1 MASVA
6 ELLGVSSDTIY
17 RFDHVKSRSCASR
30 AKFAG
35 RKVGRHTVAIWQ
47 KIHKCGRQPIGLFGA
62 AIGAA
67 MGHLGGAV
75 YEAGM
80 DALGRRVP
88 SKPLADYALRPAQA
102 GYKIFRGL
110 AGPALAPVI
119 GVLALGFSASG
130 VLGAVAGATISVLGA
145 PVYQKMKHALGD
157 NNHTKRLSDYVI
169 DAATL
174 GAKVGMMATAA
185 GAVVA
190 GAVFCPWITVLSL
203 MGVLVSLLSAL
214 YIKAGPVWLEA

>member
-1 MASVA
+1 MAA
-6 ELLGVSSDTIY
+6 LMELLGVSSDTIY
-17 RFDHVKSRSCASR
+17 RFDSAKGRSCASR
-30 AKFAG
+30 AMFAG
-35 RKVGRHTVAIWQ
+35 RKVGRHTVSIWQ

-62 AIGAA
+62 ALGAA
-67 MGHLGGAV
+67 FGHLGGAV

-88 SKPLADYALRPAQA
+88 TKPLADYALRPAQA
-102 GYKIFRGL
+102 GYKIFFGL

-119 GVLALGFSASG
+119 AALALGFSASG
-130 VLGAVAGATISVLGA
+130 VVGAVAGATISVLGA

-169 DAATL
+169 DAAAL
-174 GAKVGMMATAA
+174 GARVGMIAAAA
-185 GAVVA
+185 GAVVV
-190 GAVFCPWITVLSL
+190 GAVLSPWITILSL
-203 MGVLVSLLSAL
+203 MGVLLALLSAL

>member
-1 MASVA
+1 MATVM

-17 RFDHVKSRSCASR
+17 RFDRVRSRSCAAR
-30 AKFAG
+30 AIFAG
-35 RKVGRHTVAIWQ
+35 RKVGRHTVAIWRN
-47 KIHKCGRQPIGLFGA
+47 IHKCGRQSVGLFGA
-62 AIGAA
+62 ALGAA
-67 MGHLGGAV
+67 VGHLGGAV

-88 SKPLADYALRPAQA
+88 TKPLADYALRPAQA
-102 GYKIFRGL
+102 GYKIFFGL

-119 GVLALGFSASG
+119 AALALGFSASG
-130 VLGAVAGATISVLGA
+130 VVGAAAGATISVLGA
-145 PVYQKMKHALGD
+145 PVYQKVKYALGD
-157 NNHTKRLSDYVI
+157 NNHGKRLSDYVI
-169 DAATL
+169 DAAAL
-174 GAKVGMMATAA
+174 GARVGMMATAA